1 LAEGSKVELDR
12 VLLVADGDKIEM
24 GSPTVEGSKVIATAK
39 GDGRAAK
46 IIVFKYKNKV
56 RYHRKNGHRQ
66 PFTTLSIDKIIT
78 AGSAAQESVKA
89 PPVKRPRKK
98 KVVEAV
104 KDGS

>member
-24 GSPTVEGSKVIATAK
+24 GSPTVEGSKVIATAM
-39 GDGRAAK
+39 GNGRAKK

-66 PFTTLSIDKIIT
+66 SYTTLSIDKIIT
-78 AGSAAQESVKA
+78 AGTAAQESSDA
-89 PPVKRPRKK
+89 PPVKRTRKK
-98 KVVEAV
+98 KAVEAV